1 VVQRDQY
8 NRIVLEAELKGKAD
22 TLWSKVYTYHVQEPI
37 ENDAASLDT
46 LNDIQVDAN
55 GDMSWGVEEDE
66 GLTKVDTLNESERTI
81 EIDSTKKSLSSYAKG
96 KPNGNWKS
104 WYSNGNP
111 KTVYVYIKG
120 MVDGEYTYYDSLGY
134 VVRIETYKKGSLN
147 GLTSDYDTTG
157 NLLKTTE
164 YKKTQRTG
172 LVKVF
177 LDGKQLVEQQSYK
190 KDSLDGDWTSWHE
203 NGVLKVIRTYKKS
216 QPVGNWIF
224 NDETNAWM
232 REEQYKKGLA
242 HGVWSFYDSTGIK
255 TFQYYTMG
263 ELIAEYNEAKWPNGQ
278 IKEIPAFK
286 NGLPHDTWTGYWPD
300 GSTRYTLEYKQ
311 GDKHGNE
318 LRYDSTGVLIF
329 EVKFKKGLK
338 DGSEKEYFV
347 NGNLKR
353 SARYKNGDLDGKTE
367 LFDSLGIKLETI
379 AYKDSLRD
387 GKTSQWWPNGEAH
400 KRYTYELG
408 ILEGRYEEWDSL
420 GTDIV
425 KGYYVQGS
433 RHKKWLY
440 FDSEGRRNKYV
451 FLDMDSTITDYQFK
465 YYPNWQIKEEP
476 EFNDFGLYD
485 GKWKSFYEDGKTK
498 KTYRYSENKKENIWL
513 SYHQDGRRENYN
525 FYNLD
530 TLVTDYNFEYYDNL
544 QIKEEPEFNDSGLYD
559 GKWKS
564 FYEDGKTKKTYRYSE
579 NKKENIWLSYHQD
592 GRRENYNF
600 YNLDTLVTD
609 YNFEYYD
616 NLQIKEEPGFN
627 DRGLYDGKWEAFFEN
642 GVTWKTFYF
651 ADGLKDKVWTVYWD
665 STYVKQSETHY
676 TNDQKNGD
684 YLEWYIDEKPKV
696 EGLYKEGIKDLLWT
710 YWNEFGE
717 RRFEEWREGELFDSF
732 EYEYYPNGQ
741 VKEEPSYENGVKHG
755 DWVRYFSDGTI
766 RGTSA
771 YKEGLKDGLWIDYW
785 RVEEV
790 AWQGKYVADKREGN
804 WKWFWLNQN
813 LMSNVK
819 YSGGEITFE
828 ECFHRQS
835 SDTRDCSTVFNPGD
849 MYYKK

>member
-1 VVQRDQY
+1 MKITNFFILFLLLASCGPELQNVVQRDQY

-353 SARYKNGDLDGKTE
+353 IARYKNGDLDGKTE

-440 FDSEGRRNKYV
+440 FDSEGRRDKYV

-476 EFNDFGLYD
+476 GFNDRGLYD

-498 KTYRYSENKKENIWL
+498 KTYRYSDNKKENIWL
-513 SYHQDGRRENYN
+513 SYHQDGRKENYN

-530 TLVTDYNFEYYDNL
+530 TLVM
-544 QIKEEPEFNDSGLYD
+544 
-559 GKWKS
+559 
-564 FYEDGKTKKTYRYSE
+564 
-579 NKKENIWLSYHQD
+579 
-592 GRRENYNF
+592 
-600 YNLDTLVTD
+600 D

-676 TNDQKNGD
+676 TNDQKNGP

-696 EGLYKEGIKDLLWT
+696 EGVYKEGKKDLLWMN
-710 YWNEFGE
+710 WNEFGE
-717 RRFEEWREGELFDSF
+717 RRFEEWREGELFDTF
-732 EYEYYPNGQ
+732 EFEYYPNGQ

-785 RVEEV
+785 RHEQV

-819 YSGGEITFE
+819 YTGGEITFE
-828 ECFHRQS
+828 ECFHRQTG
-835 SDTRDCSTVFNPGD
+835 DIRDCSTVFDPGD

>member
-1 VVQRDQY
+1 MKITNFFILFLLLASCGPELQNVVQRDQY

-22 TLWSKVYTYHVQEPI
+22 TLWSKVYTYHLQEPI
-37 ENDAASLDT
+37 QNDSALLDT

-66 GLTKVDTLNESERTI
+66 GSTKVDTLTESERAI

-96 KPNGNWKS
+96 KPNGNWKT
-104 WYSNGNP
+104 WHSNGNLE
-111 KTVYVYIKG
+111 TT
-120 MVDGEYTYYDSLGY
+120 YTYTKG
-134 VVRIETYKKGSLN
+134 RIEGIYSH
-147 GLTSDYDTTG
+147 YDTTG
-157 NLLKTTE
+157 TLFKTAE
-164 YKKTQRTG
+164 YKKDLRTG
-172 LVKVF
+172 LVKEF
-177 LDGKQLVEQQSYK
+177 LNGTRMVEQQSYK

-203 NGVLKVIRTYKKS
+203 NGVLKVIRTYKKG

-224 NDETNAWM
+224 NDDTNAWM
-232 REEQYKKGLA
+232 REKQYKKGLA

-286 NGLPHDTWTGYWPD
+286 NGLPHGTWTGYWPD

-311 GDKHGNE
+311 GDKHGDE

-338 DGSEKEYFV
+338 DGDEKEYFV
-347 NGNLKR
+347 NGILKR

-379 AYKDSLRD
+379 AYKDSLKN
-387 GKTSQWWPNGEAH
+387 GKTTQWWPNSEAH
-400 KRYTYELG
+400 KRYTYTLG

-433 RHKKWLY
+433 RHKKWLNY
-440 FDSEGRRNKYV
+440 DSEGRRDKYV

-465 YYPNWQIKEEP
+465 YYHNW
-476 EFNDFGLYD
+476 
-485 GKWKSFYEDGKTK
+485 
-498 KTYRYSENKKENIWL
+498 
-513 SYHQDGRRENYN
+513 
-525 FYNLD
+525 
-530 TLVTDYNFEYYDNL
+530 
-544 QIKEEPEFNDSGLYD
+544 
-559 GKWKS
+559 
-564 FYEDGKTKKTYRYSE
+564 
-579 NKKENIWLSYHQD
+579 
-592 GRRENYNF
+592 
-600 YNLDTLVTD
+600 
-609 YNFEYYD
+609 
-616 NLQIKEEPGFN
+616 QIKEEPGFN
-627 DRGLYDGKWEAFFEN
+627 DQGLYDGKSEAFFEN

-665 STYVKQSETHY
+665 STFVKQSETHY
-676 TNDQKNGD
+676 TNDQKNGH
-684 YLEWYIDEKPKV
+684 YLEWYVNEKAKV
-696 EGLYKEGIKDLLWT
+696 EGLYKEEKKDLLWT

-717 RRFEEWREGELFDSF
+717 RRMEEWREGELFDTF
-732 EYEYYPNGQ
+732 EFEYYPNGQ

-771 YKEGLKDGLWIDYW
+771 YKESLKDGLWIDYW
-785 RVEEV
+785 RPEQV

-804 WKWFWLNQN
+804 WKWFWVNQN

-828 ECFHRQS
+828 ECFHRKT
-835 SDTRDCSTVFNPGD
+835 SDTRDCSTVFDPD
-849 MYYKK
+849 DIYYKK

>member
-1 VVQRDQY
+1 MKITNFFILFLLLASCGPELQNVVQRDQY

-353 SARYKNGDLDGKTE
+353 IARYKNGDLDGKTE

-440 FDSEGRRNKYV
+440 FDSEGRRDKYV

-476 EFNDFGLYD
+476 GFNDRGLYD

-513 SYHQDGRRENYN
+513 SYHQDGR
-525 FYNLD
+525 
-530 TLVTDYNFEYYDNL
+530 
-544 QIKEEPEFNDSGLYD
+544 K
-559 GKWKS
+559 
-564 FYEDGKTKKTYRYSE
+564 
-579 NKKENIWLSYHQD
+579 
-592 GRRENYNF
+592 ENYNF

-676 TNDQKNGD
+676 TNDQKNGP

-696 EGLYKEGIKDLLWT
+696 EGVYKEGKKDLLWMN
-710 YWNEFGE
+710 WNEFGE
-717 RRFEEWREGELFDSF
+717 RRFEEWREGELFDTF
-732 EYEYYPNGQ
+732 EFEYYPNGQ

-785 RVEEV
+785 RHEQV

-819 YSGGEITFE
+819 YTGGEITFE
-828 ECFHRQS
+828 ECFHRQTG
-835 SDTRDCSTVFNPGD
+835 DIRDCSTVFDPGD

>member
-1 VVQRDQY
+1 
-8 NRIVLEAELKGKAD
+8 
-22 TLWSKVYTYHVQEPI
+22 
-37 ENDAASLDT
+37 
-46 LNDIQVDAN
+46 
-55 GDMSWGVEEDE
+55 M
-66 GLTKVDTLNESERTI
+66 
-81 EIDSTKKSLSSYAKG
+81 
-96 KPNGNWKS
+96 
-104 WYSNGNP
+104 
-111 KTVYVYIKG
+111 
-120 MVDGEYTYYDSLGY
+120 
-134 VVRIETYKKGSLN
+134 
-147 GLTSDYDTTG
+147 
-157 NLLKTTE
+157 
-164 YKKTQRTG
+164 
-172 LVKVF
+172 
-177 LDGKQLVEQQSYK
+177 
-190 KDSLDGDWTSWHE
+190 
-203 NGVLKVIRTYKKS
+203 
-216 QPVGNWIF
+216 
-224 NDETNAWM
+224 
-232 REEQYKKGLA
+232 
-242 HGVWSFYDSTGIK
+242 
-255 TFQYYTMG
+255 
-263 ELIAEYNEAKWPNGQ
+263 
-278 IKEIPAFK
+278 KE
-286 NGLPHDTWTGYWPD
+286 
-300 GSTRYTLEYKQ
+300 
-311 GDKHGNE
+311 
-318 LRYDSTGVLIF
+318 
-329 EVKFKKGLK
+329 
-338 DGSEKEYFV
+338 GSEKEYFV

-353 SARYKNGDLDGKTE
+353 IARYKNGDLDGKTE

-440 FDSEGRRNKYV
+440 FDSEGRRDKYV

-476 EFNDFGLYD
+476 GFNDRGLYD

-498 KTYRYSENKKENIWL
+498 KTYRYSDNKKENIWL
-513 SYHQDGRRENYN
+513 SYHQDGR
-525 FYNLD
+525 
-530 TLVTDYNFEYYDNL
+530 
-544 QIKEEPEFNDSGLYD
+544 K
-559 GKWKS
+559 
-564 FYEDGKTKKTYRYSE
+564 
-579 NKKENIWLSYHQD
+579 
-592 GRRENYNF
+592 ENYNF

-676 TNDQKNGD
+676 TNDQKNGP

-696 EGLYKEGIKDLLWT
+696 EGVYKEGKKDLLWMN
-710 YWNEFGE
+710 WNEFGE
-717 RRFEEWREGELFDSF
+717 RRFEEWREGELFDTF
-732 EYEYYPNGQ
+732 EFEYYPNGQ

-785 RVEEV
+785 RHEQV

-819 YSGGEITFE
+819 YTGGEITFE
-828 ECFHRQS
+828 ECFHRQTG
-835 SDTRDCSTVFNPGD
+835 DIRDCSTVFDPGD

>member
-1 VVQRDQY
+1 MKITNFFILFLLLASCGPELQNVVKRDQY

-22 TLWSKVYTYHVQEPI
+22 TLWTKVYTYHVQEPI
-37 ENDAASLDT
+37 ENDTASLDT

-55 GDMSWGVEEDE
+55 GDLSWGVEEDE
-66 GLTKVDTLNESERTI
+66 GSTKVDTLTESERAI

-96 KPNGNWKS
+96 KPNGNWKT
-104 WYSNGNP
+104 WHSNGNL
-111 KTVYVYIKG
+111 KTT
-120 MVDGEYTYYDSLGY
+120 YTYTKS
-134 VVRIETYKKGSLN
+134 RIEGIYSH
-147 GLTSDYDTTG
+147 YDTTG
-157 NLLKTTE
+157 TLFKTAE
-164 YKKTQRTG
+164 YKKDLRTG
-172 LVKVF
+172 LVKEF
-177 LDGKQLVEQQSYK
+177 LDGTRMVEQQSYK

-203 NGVLKVIRTYKKS
+203 NGVLKVIRTYKKG

-338 DGSEKEYFV
+338 DGTEKEYFV

-400 KRYTYELG
+400 KRYTYALG

-440 FDSEGRRNKYV
+440 FDSEGRRDKYV

-476 EFNDFGLYD
+476 GFND
-485 GKWKSFYEDGKTK
+485 T
-498 KTYRYSENKKENIWL
+498 
-513 SYHQDGRRENYN
+513 
-525 FYNLD
+525 
-530 TLVTDYNFEYYDNL
+530 
-544 QIKEEPEFNDSGLYD
+544 GLYD

-717 RRFEEWREGELFDSF
+717 RRFEEWREGELFDTF
-732 EYEYYPNGQ
+732 EFEYYPNGQ

>member
-1 VVQRDQY
+1 MKITNFFILFLLLASCGPELQNVVQRDQY

-22 TLWSKVYTYHVQEPI
+22 TLWTKVYTYHVQEPI
-37 ENDAASLDT
+37 ENDTASLDT

-55 GDMSWGVEEDE
+55 GDLSWGVEEDE
-66 GLTKVDTLNESERTI
+66 GSTKVDTLTESERAI

-96 KPNGNWKS
+96 KPNGNWKT
-104 WYSNGNP
+104 WHSNGNL
-111 KTVYVYIKG
+111 KTT
-120 MVDGEYTYYDSLGY
+120 YTYTKG
-134 VVRIETYKKGSLN
+134 RIEGIYSH
-147 GLTSDYDTTG
+147 YDTTG
-157 NLLKTTE
+157 TLFKTAE
-164 YKKTQRTG
+164 YKKDLRTG
-172 LVKVF
+172 LVKEF
-177 LDGKQLVEQQSYK
+177 LDGTRMVEQQSYK

-203 NGVLKVIRTYKKS
+203 NGVLKVIRTYKKG

-224 NDETNAWM
+224 NDDTNAWM

-278 IKEIPAFK
+278 IKEVPAFK
-286 NGLPHDTWTGYWPD
+286 NGLPHGTWTGYWPD

-338 DGSEKEYFV
+338 DGTEKEYFV

-353 SARYKNGDLDGKTE
+353 SAGYKNGDLHGKTE

-400 KRYTYELG
+400 KRYTYALG

-440 FDSEGRRNKYV
+440 FDSEGRRDKYV

-476 EFNDFGLYD
+476 GFNDRGLYD

-513 SYHQDGRRENYN
+513 SYHQDGRKENYN

-530 TLVTDYNFEYYDNL
+530 TLVM
-544 QIKEEPEFNDSGLYD
+544 
-559 GKWKS
+559 
-564 FYEDGKTKKTYRYSE
+564 
-579 NKKENIWLSYHQD
+579 
-592 GRRENYNF
+592 
-600 YNLDTLVTD
+600 D

-676 TNDQKNGD
+676 TNDQKNGH
-684 YLEWYIDEKPKV
+684 YLEWYINEKPKV
-696 EGLYKEGIKDLLWT
+696 EGIYKEGKKDLLWIN
-710 YWNEFGE
+710 WNEFGE
-717 RRFEEWREGELFDSF
+717 RRFEEWREGELFDTF
-732 EYEYYPNGQ
+732 EFEYYPNGQ

-785 RVEEV
+785 RPEQV

-819 YSGGEITFE
+819 YTGGEITFE
-828 ECFHRQS
+828 ECFHRQTG
-835 SDTRDCSTVFNPGD
+835 DTRDCSTVFDPGD

>member
-1 VVQRDQY
+1 MKITNFFILFLLLASCGPELQNVVQRDQY

-353 SARYKNGDLDGKTE
+353 IARYKNGDLDGKTE

-440 FDSEGRRNKYV
+440 FDSEGRRDKYV

-476 EFNDFGLYD
+476 GFNDRGLYD

-498 KTYRYSENKKENIWL
+498 KTYRYSDNKKENIWL
-513 SYHQDGRRENYN
+513 SYHQDGR
-525 FYNLD
+525 
-530 TLVTDYNFEYYDNL
+530 
-544 QIKEEPEFNDSGLYD
+544 K
-559 GKWKS
+559 
-564 FYEDGKTKKTYRYSE
+564 
-579 NKKENIWLSYHQD
+579 
-592 GRRENYNF
+592 ENYNF

-676 TNDQKNGD
+676 TNDQKNGH
-684 YLEWYIDEKPKV
+684 YLEWYVNEKAKV
-696 EGLYKEGIKDLLWT
+696 EGLYKEGKKDLLWMN
-710 YWNEFGE
+710 WNEFGE
-717 RRFEEWREGELFDSF
+717 RRFEEWREGELFDTF
-732 EYEYYPNGQ
+732 EFEYYPNGQ

-785 RVEEV
+785 RHEQV

-819 YSGGEITFE
+819 YTGGEITFE
-828 ECFHRQS
+828 ECFHRQTG
-835 SDTRDCSTVFNPGD
+835 DTRDCSTVFDPGD

>member
-1 VVQRDQY
+1 MKITNFFILFLLLASCGPELQNVVQRDQY

-278 IKEIPAFK
+278 IKEVPAFK
-286 NGLPHDTWTGYWPD
+286 NGLPHGTWTGYWPD

-353 SARYKNGDLDGKTE
+353 IARYKNGDLDGKTE

-440 FDSEGRRNKYV
+440 FDSEGRRDKYV

-476 EFNDFGLYD
+476 GFNDRGLYD

-513 SYHQDGRRENYN
+513 SYHQDGR
-525 FYNLD
+525 
-530 TLVTDYNFEYYDNL
+530 
-544 QIKEEPEFNDSGLYD
+544 K
-559 GKWKS
+559 
-564 FYEDGKTKKTYRYSE
+564 
-579 NKKENIWLSYHQD
+579 
-592 GRRENYNF
+592 ENYNF

-676 TNDQKNGD
+676 TNDQKNGP

-696 EGLYKEGIKDLLWT
+696 EGVYKEGKKDLLWMN
-710 YWNEFGE
+710 WNEFGE
-717 RRFEEWREGELFDSF
+717 RRFEEWREGELFDTF
-732 EYEYYPNGQ
+732 EFEYYPNGQ

-785 RVEEV
+785 RHEQV

-819 YSGGEITFE
+819 YTGGEITFE
-828 ECFHRQS
+828 ECFHRQTG
-835 SDTRDCSTVFNPGD
+835 DTRDCSTVFDPGD

>member
-1 VVQRDQY
+1 MKITNFFILFLLLASCGPELQNVVQRDQY

-353 SARYKNGDLDGKTE
+353 IARYKNGDLDGKTE

-440 FDSEGRRNKYV
+440 FDSEGRRDKYV

-476 EFNDFGLYD
+476 GFNDRGLYD

-498 KTYRYSENKKENIWL
+498 KTYRYSDNKKENIWL
-513 SYHQDGRRENYN
+513 SYHQDGR
-525 FYNLD
+525 
-530 TLVTDYNFEYYDNL
+530 
-544 QIKEEPEFNDSGLYD
+544 K
-559 GKWKS
+559 
-564 FYEDGKTKKTYRYSE
+564 
-579 NKKENIWLSYHQD
+579 
-592 GRRENYNF
+592 ENYNF

-676 TNDQKNGD
+676 TNDQKNGP

-696 EGLYKEGIKDLLWT
+696 EGVYKEGKKDLLWMN
-710 YWNEFGE
+710 WNEFGE
-717 RRFEEWREGELFDSF
+717 RRFEEWREGELFDTF
-732 EYEYYPNGQ
+732 EFEYYPNGQ

-785 RVEEV
+785 RHEQV

-819 YSGGEITFE
+819 YTGGEITFE
-828 ECFHRQS
+828 ECFHRQTG
-835 SDTRDCSTVFNPGD
+835 DIRDCSTVFDPGD

>member
-1 VVQRDQY
+1 MKITNFFILFLLLASCGPELQNVVQRDQY

-22 TLWSKVYTYHVQEPI
+22 TLWSKVYTYHIQEPI
-37 ENDAASLDT
+37 ENDTALIDT
-46 LNDIQVDAN
+46 VDDIQVDEK
-55 GDMSWGVEEDE
+55 GDIAWGVEEDE
-66 GLTKVDTLNESERTI
+66 DSTKVDTLIESERAI

-353 SARYKNGDLDGKTE
+353 IARYKNGDLDGKTE

-440 FDSEGRRNKYV
+440 FDSEGRRDKYV

-476 EFNDFGLYD
+476 EFNDF
-485 GKWKSFYEDGKTK
+485 
-498 KTYRYSENKKENIWL
+498 
-513 SYHQDGRRENYN
+513 
-525 FYNLD
+525 
-530 TLVTDYNFEYYDNL
+530 
-544 QIKEEPEFNDSGLYD
+544 GLYD

>member
-1 VVQRDQY
+1 MKITNFFILFLLLASCGPELQNVVQRDQY

-22 TLWSKVYTYHVQEPI
+22 TLWSKVYTYHLQEPI
-37 ENDAASLDT
+37 QNDSALLDT

-66 GLTKVDTLNESERTI
+66 GSTKVDTLTESERAI

-96 KPNGNWKS
+96 KPNGNWKT
-104 WYSNGNP
+104 WHSNGNLE
-111 KTVYVYIKG
+111 TT
-120 MVDGEYTYYDSLGY
+120 YTYTKG
-134 VVRIETYKKGSLN
+134 RIEGIYSH
-147 GLTSDYDTTG
+147 YDTTG
-157 NLLKTTE
+157 TLFKTAE
-164 YKKTQRTG
+164 YKKDLRTG
-172 LVKVF
+172 LVKEF
-177 LDGKQLVEQQSYK
+177 LNGTRMVEQQSYK

-203 NGVLKVIRTYKKS
+203 NGVLKVIRTYKKG

-224 NDETNAWM
+224 NDDTNAWM
-232 REEQYKKGLA
+232 REKQYKKGLA

-286 NGLPHDTWTGYWPD
+286 NGLPHGTWTGYWPD

-311 GDKHGNE
+311 GDKHGDE

-338 DGSEKEYFV
+338 DGDEKEYFV
-347 NGNLKR
+347 NGILKR

-379 AYKDSLRD
+379 AYKDSLKN
-387 GKTSQWWPNGEAH
+387 GKTTQWWPNGEAH
-400 KRYTYELG
+400 KRYTYTLG

-433 RHKKWLY
+433 RHKKWLNY
-440 FDSEGRRNKYV
+440 DSEGRRDKYV

-476 EFNDFGLYD
+476 GFNDQGLYD
-485 GKWKSFYEDGKTK
+485 GKWESFYEDGKTK
-498 KTYRYSENKKENIWL
+498 KTYSYSENKKENIWL
-513 SYHQDGRRENYN
+513 SYHQDGRKENYN

-530 TLVTDYNFEYYDNL
+530 
-544 QIKEEPEFNDSGLYD
+544 S
-559 GKWKS
+559 
-564 FYEDGKTKKTYRYSE
+564 
-579 NKKENIWLSYHQD
+579 
-592 GRRENYNF
+592 
-600 YNLDTLVTD
+600 LVTD

-627 DRGLYDGKWEAFFEN
+627 DRGIYDGKWEAFFEN

-665 STYVKQSETHY
+665 STFVKQSETHY
-676 TNDQKNGD
+676 TNDQKNGH
-684 YLEWYIDEKPKV
+684 YLEWYVNEKAKV
-696 EGLYKEGIKDLLWT
+696 EGLYKEEKKDLLWT

-717 RRFEEWREGELFDSF
+717 RRMEEWREGELFDTF
-732 EYEYYPNGQ
+732 EFEYYPNGQ

-771 YKEGLKDGLWIDYW
+771 YKESLKDGLWIDYW
-785 RVEEV
+785 RPEQV

-828 ECFHRQS
+828 ECFHRKT
-835 SDTRDCSTVFNPGD
+835 SDTRDCSTVFDPGD
-849 MYYKK
+849 IYYKK

>member
-1 VVQRDQY
+1 MKITNFFILFLLLASCGPELQNVVKRDQY

-22 TLWSKVYTYHVQEPI
+22 TLWTKVYTYHVQEPI
-37 ENDAASLDT
+37 ENDTASLDT

-55 GDMSWGVEEDE
+55 GDLSWGVEEDE
-66 GLTKVDTLNESERTI
+66 GSTKVDTLTESERAI

-96 KPNGNWKS
+96 KPNGNWKT
-104 WYSNGNP
+104 WHSNGNL
-111 KTVYVYIKG
+111 KTT
-120 MVDGEYTYYDSLGY
+120 YTYTKG
-134 VVRIETYKKGSLN
+134 RIEGIYSH
-147 GLTSDYDTTG
+147 YDTTG
-157 NLLKTTE
+157 TLFKTAE
-164 YKKTQRTG
+164 YKKDLRTG
-172 LVKVF
+172 LVKEF
-177 LDGKQLVEQQSYK
+177 LDGTRMVEQQSYK
-190 KDSLDGDWTSWHE
+190 KDSLDGNWTSWHE
-203 NGVLKVIRTYKKS
+203 NGVLKVIRTYKKG

-278 IKEIPAFK
+278 IKEVPAFK
-286 NGLPHDTWTGYWPD
+286 NGLPHGTWTGYWPD

-338 DGSEKEYFV
+338 DGTEKEYFV

-353 SARYKNGDLDGKTE
+353 SARYKNGDLHGKTE

-387 GKTSQWWPNGEAH
+387 GKTSQWWPNGKAH
-400 KRYTYELG
+400 KRYTYALG

-440 FDSEGRRNKYV
+440 FDSEGRRDKYV

-465 YYPNWQIKEEP
+465 YYPNW
-476 EFNDFGLYD
+476 
-485 GKWKSFYEDGKTK
+485 
-498 KTYRYSENKKENIWL
+498 
-513 SYHQDGRRENYN
+513 
-525 FYNLD
+525 
-530 TLVTDYNFEYYDNL
+530 
-544 QIKEEPEFNDSGLYD
+544 
-559 GKWKS
+559 
-564 FYEDGKTKKTYRYSE
+564 
-579 NKKENIWLSYHQD
+579 
-592 GRRENYNF
+592 
-600 YNLDTLVTD
+600 
-609 YNFEYYD
+609 
-616 NLQIKEEPGFN
+616 QIKEEPGFN

-676 TNDQKNGD
+676 TNDQKNGP
-684 YLEWYIDEKPKV
+684 YLEWYINEKPKV
-696 EGLYKEGIKDLLWT
+696 EGLYKEGKKDLLWT

-717 RRFEEWREGELFDSF
+717 RRFEEWREGELFDTF
-732 EYEYYPNGQ
+732 EFEYYPNGQ

-785 RVEEV
+785 RPEQV
-790 AWQGKYVADKREGN
+790 AWQGKYVTDKREGN

-819 YSGGEITFE
+819 YTGGEITFE
-828 ECFHRQS
+828 ECFHRQTG
-835 SDTRDCSTVFNPGD
+835 DTRDCSTVFDPGD
-849 MYYKK
+849 IYYKK